1 MLSIY
6 EELFLLALD
15 EEKGTIIPFAKN
27 NLAHALSG
35 GILAELSLSGKVC
48 SNDKHR
54 LELLDAAITGDE
66 ILDDAIKEIQS
77 SEKSRKLPYW
87 VSQFSARPKKLRER
101 LGESL
106 VAKDLLYQEDRHFFW
121 KPTPTGTGLPIPHSK
136 FEVKNPLRTMI
147 LAQDES
153 DAHSLALLNVASASE
168 ILNLIFTQDEVQI
181 AKRLIHERV
190 FRAALEN
197 PAMQTIEEIE
207 QAIVISLDDDA
218 E

>member
-1 MLSIY
+1 MLSIF

-15 EEKGTIIPFAKN
+15 EEKGNIIPFAKST
-27 NLAHALSG
+27 LAHGLSG
-35 GILAELSLSGKVC
+35 GILAELSLLGKVC
-48 SNDKHR
+48 TNEKHR
-54 LELLDAAITGDE
+54 LELMDNTLIGDE
-66 ILDDAIKEIQS
+66 ILDDAIKEIKS
-77 SEKSRKLPYW
+77 SEKPRKLAYW
-87 VSQFSARPKKLRER
+87 VSQFSARPKKLREHLAER
-101 LGESL
+101 L

-121 KPTPTGTGLPIPHSK
+121 KSASTGTELPIVHSK

-147 LAQDES
+147 LAQGES
-153 DAHSLALLNVASASE
+153 DHHSLALLNVASASE
-168 ILNLIFTQDEVQI
+168 LLKLIFTVDEEQI